1 MVSIFMG
8 EALKLLQYYGGSSPS
23 PINCMGEILATL
35 LFHLIAFAT
44 LFVYYYH
51 YLAMQLRSNTSM

>member
-23 PINCMGEILATL
+23 PINCMGEILATIPL
-35 LFHLIAFAT
+35 QFINCIAT
-44 LFVYYYH
+44 LISDIQNCA
-51 YLAMQLRSNTSM
+51 LIL

>member
-23 PINCMGEILATL
+23 PINCMGEILATILPQL
-35 LFHLIAFAT
+35 LAS
-44 LFVYYYH
+44 
-51 YLAMQLRSNTSM
+51 QLWVIVILNVFLLHTKN